1 MIYLLLTQWRVFN
14 LIIRAFSSSVSN
26 AKYLAFST
34 PNTKNKPSWGVSNAK
49 NFGTLLQYRLK
60 YETVWTK
67 MAKFYIIIILFTFSL
82 SSSQISLS
90 LSVFSSL
97 SSLSSLFLFHSMPIT
112 KGHHSMP
119 VLSTCNSPPPLT
131 SRSPL
136 PLAKDRLLYSLELAS
151 STCQVARISFDTNVA
166 RLRQR
171 HLLLAK

>member
-90 LSVFSSL
+90 PSSHLSHL
-97 SSLSSLFLFHSMPIT
+97 
-112 KGHHSMP
+112 
-119 VLSTCNSPPPLT
+119 C
-131 SRSPL
+131 
-136 PLAKDRLLYSLELAS
+136 LLYSSSIACRSPKATTRCRCSPLATHLRRS
-151 STCQVARISFDTNVA
+151 PADRLCHSPKIASFT
-166 RLRQR
+166 R
-171 HLLLAK
+171 

>member
-1 MIYLLLTQWRVFN
+1 MPHCYSI
-14 LIIRAFSSSVSN
+14 VSN
-26 AKYLAFST
+26 MRRYGQQWQNIYCYFIPIYS
-34 PNTKNKPSWGVSNAK
+34 
-49 NFGTLLQYRLK
+49 LLI
-60 YETVWTK
+60 TD
-67 MAKFYIIIILFTFSL
+67 I
-82 SSSQISLS
+82 S

-97 SSLSSLFLFHSMPIT
+97 SSLSSLFLFHSMLIT

-119 VLSTCNSPPPLT
+119 VLSTCSSPPPLT
-131 SRSPL
+131 SRSPP